1 MALSWTELLIPIILG
16 VFVLIVLWL
25 LLARAGRG
33 RVRSAKNVATRI
45 IEEAKKEAETRKKEA
60 ILEAKEE
67 WYKAKEKFD
76 RDTDSKRK
84 ELQKLEKRIAD
95 KEASLNRRVDLLDKK
110 DLEAKKKETELAR
123 QTERVRAEREELKR
137 TLERENQ
144 RLERIAGMSQEEAKQ
159 VLISNLEEEA
169 RHEASKQLLLIRD
182 ETKRRAEKE
191 AQRIVTMA
199 IQRCAADHSAE
210 TTVSVVTLQ
219 NDDMK
224 GRIIGREGRN
234 IRAFEAATGI
244 DVIIDDTPGAVVL
257 SGFDPVRREVAR
269 ASLERL
275 ISDGRI
281 HPGRIEELVA
291 KSAKER
297 DEKIQEIGEQT
308 TLEMG
313 IVGLNA
319 RLVKLL
325 GRLHYRTSYGQNV
338 LQHSKE
344 VGWLCGI
351 MAAELHIDNVVAK
364 RAGLLH
370 DIGKALTHEVEGIH
384 SLIGGDVAEKCGEH
398 AVVVNAIRAH
408 HEDVE
413 ATTLIAPL
421 VQAADAISGARPGA
435 RGETLETYI
444 QRLERLENIARSF
457 KGVEKVYA
465 IQAGR
470 EIRIMVEGGA
480 VNDAQSVT
488 LSTAIARK
496 IEKDLEYPGQI
507 KVTVIRETRAVEYAR

>member
-1 MALSWTELLIPIILG
+1 MGLEPMQIIISIGLA
-16 VFVLIVLWL
+16 VLIAGIFMFLQS
-25 LLARAGRG
+25 RAGRG
-33 RVRSAKNVATRI
+33 RIRSAKNIAARI
-45 IEEAKKEAETRKKEA
+45 VDESKKEAETQKKQA
-60 ILEAKEE
+60 VLEAKEE

-76 RDTDSKRK
+76 SDTEAKRR
-84 ELQKLEKRIAD
+84 ELQKIEKRISD
-95 KEASLNRRVDLLDKK
+95 KEASQNRRVDLLDKK
-110 DLEAKKKETELAR
+110 DVEAKKREGELS
-123 QTERVRAEREELKR
+123 RAEERLAADREELRLVMEK
-137 TLERENQ
+137 ENQ
-144 RLERIAGMSQEEAKQ
+144 QLERIAAMSQEEAKK
-159 VLISNLEEEA
+159 VLMQNLEEEA
-169 RHEASKQLLLIRD
+169 RHASAKQLLIIRD
-182 ETKRRAEKE
+182 EAKRRAEKE
-191 AQRIVTMA
+191 AQRIVVMA

-210 TTVSVVTLQ
+210 ITVSVVTLQ
-219 NDDMK
+219 NDEMK

-257 SGFDPVRREVAR
+257 SGFDPVRREIAR

-275 ISDGRI
+275 ITDGRI

-291 KSAKER
+291 KASKEM
-297 DEKIQEIGEQT
+297 DDKIQELGEQT

-313 IVGLNA
+313 IVGLHP
-319 RLVKLL
+319 RIVKLL

-351 MAAELHIDNVVAK
+351 MAAELRMDATIAK

-384 SLIGGDVAEKCGEH
+384 SLIGADVAEKCGEQ

-413 ATTLIAPL
+413 AISLMAPM

-444 QRLERLENIARSF
+444 QRLERLENIAKAF
-457 KGVEKVYA
+457 KGVEKCYA

-480 VNDAQSVT
+480 VSDEDSIN
-488 LSTAIARK
+488 LSTTIARK